1 MAVNRGCRFSL
12 DQAAALCGTPRHAH
26 ETRLADKSQHAMG
39 VGVQARAGAPLNQS
53 GALAGVVEFLANW
66 ECTSHLRGDVFND
79 PALSISD
86 RSSDNSASYLGA
98 QSGQPSA
105 QFG

>member
-1 MAVNRGCRFSL
+1 MTNGKGAAGAAIDGLDAWGTLRG
-12 DQAAALCGTPRHAH
+12 
-26 ETRLADKSQHAMG
+26 G